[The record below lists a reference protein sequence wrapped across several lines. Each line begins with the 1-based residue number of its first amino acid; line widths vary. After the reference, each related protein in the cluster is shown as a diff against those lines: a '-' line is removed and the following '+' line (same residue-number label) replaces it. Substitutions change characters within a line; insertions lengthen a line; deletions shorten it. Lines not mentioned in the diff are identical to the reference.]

1 MMKKSKYLRFFLQ
14 QFKHILHINE
24 RLLNH
29 SIGVKKREKMGINK
43 IKAINRNKWKEY
55 NLSNLSQ
62 YHISLSLSLPRY
74 L

>member
-29 SIGVKKREKMGINK
+29 SIGVKKER
-43 IKAINRNKWKEY
+43 KWGLTK
-55 NLSNLSQ
+55 
-62 YHISLSLSLPRY
+62 
-74 L
+74 